1 MLQGWLTSI
10 PMRGTFISDV
20 LPDSVPM
27 DILIR
32 IAKVERNL
40 LTSDYAAVDDFGDIP
55 MVTGTGDSLNFDDGC
70 PDTRLLPA
78 VVLARAYHGRSW
90 ATGSGLA
97 SRWRSEPRVSSTQ
110 SFSSRP
116 WGLAGG
122 FRMRDRQLYFDY
134 PQNLQPCIR
143 VFPLVRRWVHVWAV
157 Q

>member
-10 PMRGTFISDV
+10 PMRGTFVSDV

-55 MVTGTGDSLNFDDGC
+55 MVTGTGDSLNFDD
-70 PDTRLLPA
+70 LLPA

-97 SRWRSEPRVSSTQ
+97 SRWRSEPRVSST
-110 SFSSRP
+110 
-116 WGLAGG
+116 
-122 FRMRDRQLYFDY
+122 
-134 PQNLQPCIR
+134 
-143 VFPLVRRWVHVWAV
+143 
-157 Q
+157 